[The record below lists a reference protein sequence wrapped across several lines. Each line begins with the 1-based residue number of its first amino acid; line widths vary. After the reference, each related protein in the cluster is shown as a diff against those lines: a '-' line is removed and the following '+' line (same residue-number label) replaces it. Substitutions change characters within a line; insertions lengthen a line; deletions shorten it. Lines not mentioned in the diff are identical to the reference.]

1 VSFSVTR
8 EEIMVIVQINYR
20 RPDMSKAE
28 WDARYSDETAKP
40 FLSVDGL
47 QWKIWLDGEDEKLS
61 GGIYCFADRAAAQA
75 YVDGP
80 IVARIKANTALSDLQ
95 IRMFDVRARQSEITH
110 APVPGLA
117 TRMAA
122 E

>member
-1 VSFSVTR
+1 
-8 EEIMVIVQINYR
+8 MVIVQINYR
-20 RPDMSKAE
+20 RPDMPKAE

-40 FLSVDGL
+40 FLSVAGL

-61 GGIYCFADRAAAQA
+61 GGIYCFADRATAQA

-80 IVARIKANTALSDLQ
+80 IVARIKANAALSDLQ

-117 TRMAA
+117 ARMAA

>member
-1 VSFSVTR
+1 
-8 EEIMVIVQINYR
+8 MVIVQINYR
-20 RPDMSKAE
+20 RPDMPKAE

-47 QWKIWLDGEDEKLS
+47 QWKIWLDGEEDKLS
-61 GGIYCFADRAAAQA
+61 GGIYCFADRATAQA

-95 IRMFDVRARQSEITH
+95 IRVFDVRARQSEITH

>member
-1 VSFSVTR
+1 
-8 EEIMVIVQINYR
+8 MVIVQINYR
-20 RPDMSKAE
+20 RPDMPKAE
-28 WDARYSDETAKP
+28 WNARYTDDTAKP

-47 QWKIWLDGEDEKLS
+47 QWKIWLDDEAEQRS
-61 GGIYCFADRAAAQA
+61 GGIYCFEDRAKAQA

-80 IVARIKANTALSDLQ
+80 IVARMKANTALGELQ

-117 TRMAA
+117 TRLAA

>member
-1 VSFSVTR
+1 
-8 EEIMVIVQINYR
+8 MVIVQINYR
-20 RPDMSKAE
+20 RPDMPKAE

-47 QWKIWLDGEDEKLS
+47 QWKIWLDGEEDKLS

-80 IVARIKANTALSDLQ
+80 IVARIKANTALADLQ
-95 IRMFDVRARQSEITH
+95 IRTFDVRARQSEITH